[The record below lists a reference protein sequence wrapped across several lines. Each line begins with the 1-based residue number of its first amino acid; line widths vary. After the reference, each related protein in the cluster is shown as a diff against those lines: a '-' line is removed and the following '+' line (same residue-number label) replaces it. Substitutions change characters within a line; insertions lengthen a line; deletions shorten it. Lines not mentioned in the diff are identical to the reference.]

1 MHWCKALEKKK
12 KNGFL
17 VKDLLLL
24 ESHVLPRLMSN
35 VSVKSALSA
44 VHPLSL
50 SKQEPLTTPSS
61 TLRLRGKN
69 K

>member
-12 KNGFL
+12 W
-17 VKDLLLL
+17 
-24 ESHVLPRLMSN
+24 VLSEGSPFIRIPC
-35 VSVKSALSA
+35 VSKVDAPHISQISCECS
-44 VHPLSL
+44 PLSL